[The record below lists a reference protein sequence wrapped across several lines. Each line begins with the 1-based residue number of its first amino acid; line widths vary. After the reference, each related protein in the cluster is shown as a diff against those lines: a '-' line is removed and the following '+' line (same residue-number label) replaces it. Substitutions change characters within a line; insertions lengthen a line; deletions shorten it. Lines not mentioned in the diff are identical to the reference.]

1 MQSSPVSQSLSIVQ
15 SRASSKLPSK
25 KSTLNM
31 SSVGLVDKN
40 AVKTDINKLIDSQI
54 SEEKLD
60 VQYWKTLKS
69 ARFKMMVISVSC
81 IAACPLTLL
90 INFKVIGLTMYDD
103 ASLSRFAIVGAVS
116 ASLGRLLSGW
126 MIDQMG

>member
-1 MQSSPVSQSLSIVQ
+1 M
-15 SRASSKLPSK
+15 
-25 KSTLNM
+25 
-31 SSVGLVDKN
+31 
-40 AVKTDINKLIDSQI
+40 
-54 SEEKLD
+54 SEEQLEI
-60 VQYWKTLKS
+60 QFRQIIKS
-69 ARFKMMVISVSC
+69 ARFIMIVVSVSV
-81 IAACPLTLL
+81 IFACPLTML